1 MIEDSKKENGY
12 IKGDIKILQDAALV
26 IALLSAIGYYLAF
39 SFEKGYRD
47 FYGIEDISFTN
58 IDITSIINSIYK
70 IIPIAVYISI
80 AYLTTRLIIWLII
93 PLFKKILEFSNTTF
107 LNIFKK
113 NESTSRIHLVL
124 QFINRVGSQHIDIM
138 WNAIRIYIPFV
149 TALLVAKVVLGDNN
163 SGFAIIVGLF
173 LLVALLIFPILVKM
187 TVKIKKQNIDNINFN
202 NPVTFIWTNSNL
214 NTKIALS
221 VLTIIGFGYL
231 FYQFGYTDA
240 EQQEDYFVVEIDPLL
255 QGSQQRIIL
264 DKNDTTML
272 VAPINEHNQIIEKNF
287 QFIPIKRDQDKN
299 TDMKIK
305 KITLKGGLK
314 VTENPRQRQLE
325 KIMDQS
331 KEGILSLFN

>member
-1 MIEDSKKENGY
+1 MIEDSKKENDY
-12 IKGDIKILQDAALV
+12 IRNDIKILQDAALV

-47 FYGIEDISFTN
+47 FYGIEDISFTD

-70 IIPIAVYISI
+70 IIPIALYISM
-80 AYLTTRLIIWLII
+80 AYLATRLIIWLII
-93 PLFKKILEFSNTTF
+93 PLLKKGLEFINKSF

-113 NESTSRIHLVL
+113 FESTSRVHLIL
-124 QFINRVGSQHIDIM
+124 KFINRVGTNNIDIM
-138 WNAIRIYIPFV
+138 WNAIRIYIPFLTV
-149 TALLVAKVVLGDNN
+149 LLVAKDVLGDNN
-163 SGFAIIVGLF
+163 LIFSYFLGLF
-173 LLVALLIFPILVKM
+173 LLVAWLIFPILVKM
-187 TVKIKKQNIDNINFN
+187 TVKIKNQDIDNIKFN
-202 NPVTFIWTNSNL
+202 NPITSIWTNSNL
-214 NTKIALS
+214 NTKITLS
-221 VLTIIGFGYL
+221 VLTIIAFGYL

-240 EQQEDYFVVEIDPLL
+240 EQQEDYFVVEINPL
-255 QGSQQRIIL
+255 QQDQQIIL

-272 VAPINEHNQIIEKNF
+272 VAPIDGYNRLSEGNF

-305 KITLKGGLK
+305 KITLVGGLK

-331 KEGILSLFN
+331 KKGILSFFN

>member
-1 MIEDSKKENGY
+1 MIEDSKKENDY
-12 IKGDIKILQDAALV
+12 IRNDIKILQDAALV

-47 FYGIEDISFTN
+47 FYGIEDISFTD

-70 IIPIAVYISI
+70 IIPIALYISM
-80 AYLTTRLIIWLII
+80 AYLATRLIIWLII
-93 PLFKKILEFSNTTF
+93 PLLKKGLEFINKSF

-113 NESTSRIHLVL
+113 FESTSRVHLIL
-124 QFINRVGSQHIDIM
+124 KFINRVGTNNIDIM
-138 WNAIRIYIPFV
+138 WNAIRIYIPFLTV
-149 TALLVAKVVLGDNN
+149 LLVAKDVLGDNN
-163 SGFAIIVGLF
+163 LIFSYFLGLF
-173 LLVALLIFPILVKM
+173 LLVAWLIFPILVKM
-187 TVKIKKQNIDNINFN
+187 TVKIKNQDIDNIKFN
-202 NPVTFIWTNSNL
+202 NPITFIWTNSNL
-214 NTKIALS
+214 NTKITLS
-221 VLTIIGFGYL
+221 VLTIIAFGYL

-240 EQQEDYFVVEIDPLL
+240 EQQEDYFVVEINPL
-255 QGSQQRIIL
+255 QQDQQIIL

-272 VAPINEHNQIIEKNF
+272 VAPIDGYNRLSEGNF

-305 KITLKGGLK
+305 KITLVGGLK

-331 KEGILSLFN
+331 KKGILSFFN

>member
-12 IKGDIKILQDAALV
+12 IKSDVKILQDAALV

-70 IIPIAVYISI
+70 IIPIVLYISI
-80 AYLTTRLIIWLII
+80 AYLVTRLIIWLII
-93 PLFKKILEFSNTTF
+93 PLLKKGLEFINKSF

-113 NESTSRIHLVL
+113 FESTSRVHLVL
-124 QFINRVGSQHIDIM
+124 KFINRVGTNNIDIM
-138 WNAIRIYIPFV
+138 WNAIRIYIPFLTV
-149 TALLVAKVVLGDNN
+149 LLVAKDVLGDNN
-163 SGFAIIVGLF
+163 LIFSYFLGLF
-173 LLVALLIFPILVKM
+173 LLVAWIIFPILVKM
-187 TVKIKKQNIDNINFN
+187 TVKIKNQDIDNIKFN
-202 NPVTFIWTNSNL
+202 NPITFIWTNSNL
-214 NTKIALS
+214 NTKITLS

-240 EQQEDYFVVEIDPLL
+240 EQQEDYFVLVID
-255 QGSQQRIIL
+255 SQQAGIIL

-272 VAPINEHNQIIEKNF
+272 VCPINEHNQIAERRF

-305 KITLKGGLK
+305 KITLVGGLK

-331 KEGILSLFN
+331 KKGILSFFN